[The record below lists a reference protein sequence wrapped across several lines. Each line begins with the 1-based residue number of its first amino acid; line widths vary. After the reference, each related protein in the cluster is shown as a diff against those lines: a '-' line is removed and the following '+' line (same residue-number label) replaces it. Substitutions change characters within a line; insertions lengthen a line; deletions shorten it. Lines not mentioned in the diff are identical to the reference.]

1 MIVESHN
8 SVNAISDCFEKYF
21 FKYLNILVNHLVYTG
36 EKERWDREKHLP
48 SKMKIFSFTSDHGN
62 IAWTVI

>member
-21 FKYLNILVNHLVYTG
+21 FKYLNILVNHLVYRKVKRNV
-36 EKERWDREKHLP
+36 EIVK
-48 SKMKIFSFTSDHGN
+48 N
-62 IAWTVI
+62 IYHRK